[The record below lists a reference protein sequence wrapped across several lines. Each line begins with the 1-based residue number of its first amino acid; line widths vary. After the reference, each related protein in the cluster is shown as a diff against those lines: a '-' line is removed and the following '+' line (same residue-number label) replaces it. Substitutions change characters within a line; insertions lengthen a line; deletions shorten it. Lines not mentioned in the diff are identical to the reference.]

1 VQDVIL
7 ARHPSEP
14 DAQGH
19 KPRVLRTEA
28 QRLAVGLA
36 VVEQVPLIPL
46 QHGPRDFQ
54 RLRDTALFQPVDKE
68 LDVTGAAPHGV
79 FRVVPHFE
87 IFQVI
92 AHQGFERRLGQGRG
106 FALFTVL
113 VLGARHHWPRFLL
126 PLLRC
131 SATTTAFSSV
141 SSPTVFFG
149 SFS

>member
-1 VQDVIL
+1 MQDVIL
-7 ARHPSEP
+7 ASHPSEP
-14 DAQGH
+14 HTQRH

-28 QRLAVGLA
+28 QRLAIGLA
-36 VVEQVPLIPL
+36 VVEQVPLIAF
-46 QHGPRDFQ
+46 QHWPRDFQ
-54 RLRDTALFQPVDKE
+54 RLRDAALFQPVDKE

-87 IFQVI
+87 IFQVV
-92 AHQGFERRLGQGRG
+92 AHQGFKRRLGLGGR
-106 FALFTVL
+106 FALL
-113 VLGARHHWPRFLL
+113 YAGHHWPAFLW

-131 SATTTAFSSV
+131 SAATTAFSSV